1 MLFGEYQHNIDKKG
15 RVIIPSRLRDGLGE
29 QFMICK
35 GLEEN
40 RCLYIYSLDQWED
53 LTERIQQ
60 MPTAKS
66 RTLKRFLYAGA
77 AELECDSQGRVL
89 IPANLREYASLEGA
103 AYIVG
108 ASDHAEI
115 WNSDKWLEVS
125 EKTTPEVVAQLME
138 ELDF

>member
-1 MLFGEYQHNIDKKG
+1 MLFGEYQHNVDKKG

-29 QFMICK
+29 RFMICK

-40 RCLYIYSLDQWED
+40 RCLYIYSLDQWAA
-53 LTERIQQ
+53 LTEKIQQ

-89 IPANLREYASLEGA
+89 IPANLREYASLEGTI
-103 AYIVG
+103 YIVG

-115 WNSDKWLEVS
+115 WDSEKWIKIS
-125 EKTTPEVVAQLME
+125 EKTTPEVVAKLME
-138 ELDF
+138 ELNF